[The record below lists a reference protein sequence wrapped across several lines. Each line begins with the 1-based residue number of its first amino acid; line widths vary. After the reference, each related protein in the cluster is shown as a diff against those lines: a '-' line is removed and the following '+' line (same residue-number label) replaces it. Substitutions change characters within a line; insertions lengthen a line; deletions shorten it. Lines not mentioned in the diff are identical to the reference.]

1 MVVARTSDLIFPQP
15 VFVPK
20 IWGGRKLATEFG
32 YDIPAGPVGECWAIS
47 AHPHGD
53 CSVDGGAYDGRRLSE
68 LWAEEP
74 RLFGGA
80 SGDRFPLLVKILDA
94 NEYLSVQVHPDDA
107 YAAEHEEGSLGKSE
121 CWYVLEADDDARIM
135 IGQRAGSRGEF
146 ASMVEERRWDEL
158 LNEIPIKPG
167 DFFEIAPG
175 TVHAVKGALIL
186 EVQQSSDVT
195 YRVYDFD
202 RLQADGSPRE
212 LHLAQALEVI
222 DYDAEPIATGAITA
236 PEVGGVTH
244 LMDCPY
250 FGVDRVRVS
259 AGSPVAL
266 ALGKPFACVSV
277 CAGAGAVS
285 VSGDEPRG
293 LRKGEHFI
301 APAGCTE
308 LSFSGEMLL
317 IVSYPA

>member
-1 MVVARTSDLIFPQP
+1 MAHTSDLIFPHP
-15 VFVPK
+15 VFVSK
-20 IWGGRKLATEFG
+20 IWGGRRLETEFG
-32 YDIPAGPVGECWAIS
+32 YDLPAGPVGECWAIS

-53 CSVDGGAYDGRRLSE
+53 CVIDGGAYDGRRLSE
-68 LWAEEP
+68 LWNEEP
-74 RLFGGA
+74 QLFGGA
-80 SGDRFPLLVKILDA
+80 SGDRFPLLIKILDVA
-94 NEYLSVQVHPDDA
+94 DYLSVQVHPDDA
-107 YAAEHEEGSLGKSE
+107 YAAEHEGGSLGKSE

-135 IGQRAGSRGEF
+135 IGQRAKGRAEF
-146 ASMVEERRWDEL
+146 ASMAGERRWDEL
-158 LNEIPIKPG
+158 LNEIPVDAG
-167 DFFEIAPG
+167 DFFNISPG

-202 RLQADGSPRE
+202 RLQGDGTSRE
-212 LHLAQALEVI
+212 LHLAQALDVI
-222 DYDAEPIATGAITA
+222 DYDAEPIATGAIA
-236 PEVGGVTH
+236 VPEIDGVTH
-244 LMDCPY
+244 LTDCRY
-250 FGVDRVRVS
+250 FGVDRVRVA
-259 AGSPVAL
+259 AGSSAVL

-277 CAGAGAVS
+277 CAGAGTVS

-301 APAGCTE
+301 APAACTE